1 MLYLCGRLAVIVVGD
16 VCIMWADACNSVGD
30 YWWGQSACNTG
41 LLLVWLTLRGR

>member
-30 YWWGQSACNTG
+30 YWYGGN
-41 LLLVWLTLRGR
+41 LLVTLDYYWFG